1 MGEAVSAQEVREE
14 VRRVRERLR
23 VLAPLKPKQTH
34 KQRQNDHL
42 SVASEDE
49 HDEQATGLLDDPY
62 ALAFGQHEERD
73 ESLDKKALYKVGDR
87 VMFKHY
93 VIAVGMVHACG
104 IVLQT
109 KTHWITDEISGEQH
123 KGGFSYQLKCQS
135 LAERK
140 TWLEEE
146 KVVCLVSCEPN
157 ENVKPVACDKRE
169 QEGLPSGFT

>member
-62 ALAFGQHEERD
+62 ALAFGQHEEVHAFRGLLLLVPRPLTRTLLSFFRSRTPSFVCRKD
-73 ESLDKKALYKVGDR
+73 SLDILR
-87 VMFKHY
+87 
-93 VIAVGMVHACG
+93 C
-104 IVLQT
+104 
-109 KTHWITDEISGEQH
+109 E
-123 KGGFSYQLKCQS
+123 GGGGKQ
-135 LAERK
+135 RR
-140 TWLEEE
+140 
-146 KVVCLVSCEPN
+146 SCESS
-157 ENVKPVACDKRE
+157 ERDKVIERE
-169 QEGLPSGFT
+169 GWSHREGGRVREERG